1 MADKAG
7 RSETM
12 STLTLVIIII
22 VVLFLLGGGF
32 WSRGRR

>member
-12 STLTLVIIII
+12 STLTLVIII
-22 VVLFLLGGGF
+22 VVLFLRATRTAMLI
-32 WSRGRR
+32 